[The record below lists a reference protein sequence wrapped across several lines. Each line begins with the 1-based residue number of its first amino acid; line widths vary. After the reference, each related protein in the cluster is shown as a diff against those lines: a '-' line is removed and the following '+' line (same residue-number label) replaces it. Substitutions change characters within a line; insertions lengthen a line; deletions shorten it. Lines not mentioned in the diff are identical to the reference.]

1 MSITALAEAITGGSA
16 YATGPSAV
24 GIYRSAWRLHQFFGS
39 FGINFEVGNRS
50 RVPAVRE
57 LLTEL
62 NHDASRH
69 DTLRKLFEGAI
80 DPRAYLDIQKQLP
93 DQLSKTVE
101 YLNSRLQYDGYELQL
116 HGQ

>member
-1 MSITALAEAITGGSA
+1 MNIENDNALASAMSITALAEAITGGSA

-62 NHDASRH
+62 NHDASGH
-69 DTLRKLFEGAI
+69 DTLRKLFEGLLI
-80 DPRAYLDIQKQLP
+80 RVPISTFRNSYLTSSQRQL
-93 DQLSKTVE
+93 
-101 YLNSRLQYDGYELQL
+101 NI
-116 HGQ
+116 